1 MARTSTAEGA
11 PGLTQDALGKVLV
24 LVLLVPENVKG
35 RVRENVGERGSLKG
49 GRNGKKGELEA
60 PVWRVHNRRQR
71 CGSGS
76 KLMILR

>member
-1 MARTSTAEGA
+1 MPIKDVLRTDKT
-11 PGLTQDALGKVLV
+11 PK
-24 LVLLVPENVKG
+24 NVKG

-76 KLMILR
+76 KLMILRNGAL

>member
-1 MARTSTAEGA
+1 MPIKDVLRTDKT
-11 PGLTQDALGKVLV
+11 
-24 LVLLVPENVKG
+24 PENVKG
-35 RVRENVGERGSLKG
+35 RVRAKGGERGSLKG

-76 KLMILR
+76 KLMILRKGGL